1 MNLYLIRHG
10 QSVANFEHRHSG
22 WTQLPLTEQ
31 GFADARRAGE
41 RLRGIPFDRIYS
53 SDLRRAIQTA
63 QTALPGCEL
72 IQLPQLRERSVGIL
86 AERLV
91 ADCFAEYGETYVR
104 CRETLDFTPYGGENI
119 DMQRARAEE
128 FLRIL
133 EADPCENVA
142 AFSHEGL
149 LGCMLEI
156 VLNFQLD
163 RRRIRIPNGSILH
176 FTYEDNLWRYM
187 V

>member
-1 MNLYLIRHG
+1 MNLYLVRHG
-10 QSVANFEHRHSG
+10 QSVANLENRHSG

-31 GFADARRAGE
+31 GFADARRVGE
-41 RLRGIPFDRIYS
+41 RLIHIPFDRIYS

-63 QTALPGCEL
+63 QTALPGCEP
-72 IQLPQLRERSVGIL
+72 IQLPLLRERSVGSL
-86 AERLV
+86 AERFV
-91 ADCFAEYGETYVR
+91 ADCFAELGETYIR
-104 CRETLDFTPYGGENI
+104 CRETLDFTPYGGENLE
-119 DMQRARAEE
+119 MQRDRARA
-128 FLRIL
+128 FLRLL

-156 VLNFQLD
+156 VLNFELD

-176 FTYEDNLWRYM
+176 FTYGDGLWRY
-187 V
+187 VV